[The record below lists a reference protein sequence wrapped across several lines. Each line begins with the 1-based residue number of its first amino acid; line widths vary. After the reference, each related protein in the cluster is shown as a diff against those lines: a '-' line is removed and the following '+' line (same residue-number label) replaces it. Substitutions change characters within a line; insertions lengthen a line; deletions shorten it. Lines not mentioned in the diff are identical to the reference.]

1 METKNLAMSKIKIEN
16 FGPIK
21 EGIQKNGDWI
31 DIKKVTVFIGNQGSG
46 KSSVAKLI
54 STLTWIEKALV
65 RGDFQE
71 KELTIYNRF
80 KKHCAYQNIGNY
92 FKDDTFIEYQGK
104 AYSITYKDGNTF
116 VKKNSENGY
125 AFPKIMYVPAERNFV
140 SSVDKPASLKKLPNT
155 LYTFLDEFED
165 AKQDLKG
172 NLDLPIGNARF
183 EYSKQNKISYIV
195 GDDFKIRLSESSSGF
210 QSFVPLFLVTRH
222 LADSINK
229 EHDAS
234 IKQISIEEEKRI
246 RKEIESILSNP
257 NLTED
262 IKNTALEVLSSRFK
276 YACFINIVEEPEQN
290 LYPSSQRGTL
300 NSLVKFAN
308 MDEGNKLIMT
318 THSPYIINYLTLA
331 VKAYKV
337 SVKLEPSNNKVEL
350 RTQLNELVPLTSTIN
365 PDDLVIYELDDK
377 GNIKMLDNYKGIPSD
392 ENELNEK
399 LVEANDL
406 FVNLISLE
414 KSI

>member
-1 METKNLAMSKIKIEN
+1 MSKIKIQN

-21 EGIQKNGDWI
+21 EGYRGDNDWI

-92 FKDDTFIEYQGK
+92 FKEDTVIEYDGK
-104 AYSITYKDGNTF
+104 AYSITYKEGNTF
-116 VKKNSENGY
+116 VKKNNANGY

-183 EYSKQNKISYIV
+183 EYSKQNKISYLV

-210 QSFVPLFLVTRH
+210 QSFIPLFLVTKH

-229 EHDAS
+229 ERDAS
-234 IKQISIEEEKRI
+234 VKQISIEEEKRI

-257 NLTED
+257 NLTEE

-276 YACFINIVEEPEQN
+276 YACFINVVEEPEQN
-290 LYPSSQRGTL
+290 LFPSSQRDLL

-308 MDEGNKLIMT
+308 MEEGNKLIMT
-318 THSPYIINYLTLA
+318 THSPYIINYLTLS
-331 VKAYKV
+331 VKAYNV
-337 SVKLEPSNNKVEL
+337 SLKLESSNRKNDLKIN
-350 RTQLNELVPLTSTIN
+350 LNELVPLSSTIN
-365 PDDLVIYELDDK
+365 PDDLAIYELDDK
-377 GNIKMLDNYKGIPSD
+377 GNITKLDNYKGIPSD

-399 LVEANDL
+399 LSETNDL
-406 FVNLISLE
+406 FVNLLSLE
-414 KSI
+414 KSL